1 LDIMNL
7 RRLARDVDA
16 RHRDAMRTLPDD
28 LAALHFDCDDAV
40 RSSRRQFLRAGA
52 VITIAG
58 TSVALGPLVGS
69 ASAADTTTTTT
80 TTIAVHP
87 TDDDLTLLAFAQ
99 SVELVAVA
107 AYQSA
112 IDSKKLTDATVAEVA
127 MIFQGHHR
135 EHAAA
140 FAALAGKA
148 AQDRPNQK
156 LLDAFA
162 PKFKAAA
169 DQTALLELAYD
180 LENAAASTYLYALG
194 VVQATEPAKLVG
206 SILPIEADH
215 AVVLGQ
221 VLKKGVNDY
230 VPEFETASSALK
242 PADYP
247 LA

>member
-1 LDIMNL
+1 MDIITL
-7 RRLARDVDA
+7 RRLAREVDE

-28 LAALHFDCDDAV
+28 LAALHFDCDGVV

-80 TTIAVHP
+80 TIAVHP

-107 AYQSA
+107 AYQTA

-127 MIFQGHHR
+127 MIFRGHHQ

-140 FAALAGKA
+140 FAGLAGKA
-148 AQDRPNQK
+148 AQDKPNQK
-156 LLDAFA
+156 LLDTFA

-169 DQTALLELAYD
+169 DQTALLELAFD
-180 LENAAASTYLYALG
+180 LENAAAATYLYALG
-194 VVQATEPAKLVG
+194 VVNATEPAQLVG

-221 VLKKGVNDY
+221 VLKKDVADY
-230 VPEFETASSALK
+230 VPELETTSSALK

>member
-1 LDIMNL
+1 MDIITL
-7 RRLARDVDA
+7 RRLARDVDE

-28 LAALHFDCDDAV
+28 LAALHFDCDGVA

-69 ASAADTTTTTT
+69 ASAADTTTTT
-80 TTIAVHP
+80 IAVHP
-87 TDDDLTLLAFAQ
+87 TDDDETLLAFAQ

-148 AQDRPNQK
+148 AQDKPNQQ

-169 DQTALLELAYD
+169 DQSALLELAFD

-194 VVQATEPAKLVG
+194 VVQATEPAQLVG

-221 VLKKGVNDY
+221 VLKKDVADY
-230 VPEFETASSALK
+230 VPEFETASNALK

>member
-1 LDIMNL
+1 MDIITL
-7 RRLARDVDA
+7 RRLARDVDE

-28 LAALHFDCDDAV
+28 LAALHFDCDGVV
-40 RSSRRQFLRAGA
+40 RSSRRHFLRAGA

-69 ASAADTTTTTT
+69 ASAADTTTTT
-80 TTIAVHP
+80 IAVHP
-87 TDDDLTLLAFAQ
+87 TNDDLALLAFAQ

-112 IDSKKLTDATVAEVA
+112 IDTKNLTDATVAEVA

-140 FAALAGKA
+140 LAALAGKA
-148 AQDRPNQK
+148 AQDKPNQQ
-156 LLDAFA
+156 LLNAFA
-162 PKFKAAA
+162 PKFKGAA
-169 DQTALLELAYD
+169 DQSALLELAFD

-194 VVQATEPAKLVG
+194 VVQATEPAQLVG

-221 VLKKGVNDY
+221 VLKKDVANY
-230 VPEFETASSALK
+230 VPEFETASNALK

>member
-1 LDIMNL
+1 VDLITL
-7 RRLARDVDA
+7 RRLARDVDE

-28 LAALHFDCDDAV
+28 LAALHFDCDGVV

-80 TTIAVHP
+80 IAVHP

-107 AYQSA
+107 AYQTA
-112 IDSKKLTDATVAEVA
+112 IDSKRLTDATVAEVA
-127 MIFQGHHR
+127 MIFQRHHR

-140 FAALAGKA
+140 FAGLAGKA
-148 AQDRPNQK
+148 AQDKPNQK

-169 DQTALLELAYD
+169 DQTALLQLAFD

-194 VVQATEPAKLVG
+194 VINATEPAQLVG

-221 VLKKGVNDY
+221 VLKKDVADY
-230 VPEFETASSALK
+230 VPELETPTSALK
-242 PADYP
+242 PTDYP

>member
-1 LDIMNL
+1 VDIISL
-7 RRLARDVDA
+7 RRLARDVDE
-16 RHRDAMRTLPDD
+16 RHRDAMRTLRDD
-28 LAALHFDCDDAV
+28 LAALHFDCDGAV

-52 VITIAG
+52 VVTIAG
-58 TSVALGPLVGS
+58 STVALGPLVGS

-80 TTIAVHP
+80 IAVHP
-87 TDDDLTLLAFAQ
+87 TNDDLTLLAFAQ
-99 SVELVAVA
+99 SLELVAVA
-107 AYQSA
+107 AYQTA

-127 MIFQGHHR
+127 MIFQRHHQ

-148 AQDRPNQK
+148 VQDKPNQK
-156 LLDAFA
+156 LLDAFG

-169 DQTALLELAYD
+169 DQTALLELAFD

-194 VVQATEPAKLVG
+194 VVGATEPAQLVG

-221 VLKKGVNDY
+221 VLRKNVADY
-230 VPEFETASSALK
+230 VPEFETTTSALK